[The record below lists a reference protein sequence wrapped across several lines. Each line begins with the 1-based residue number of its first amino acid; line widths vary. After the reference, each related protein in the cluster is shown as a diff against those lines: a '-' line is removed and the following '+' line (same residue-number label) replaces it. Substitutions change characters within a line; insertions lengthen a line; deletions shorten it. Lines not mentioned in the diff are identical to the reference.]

1 MTDVG
6 ESVTEW
12 LCLWNEGN
20 EQAIARVTALVYRD
34 LRRLAAY
41 HLSRESHANTL
52 QPTAL
57 VHEAYLRVSA
67 IRNIDWTG
75 RSHFLSVVTGTMRR
89 ILVDHARARTA
100 AKRDNHGVEEAE
112 EASRENTQLDVL
124 AVDQALERLAVSYP
138 RCARVVELRFF
149 GDMEY
154 HEIAQL
160 MDMSIATVERDWR
173 FARAWLQKK
182 MTDIDGR

>member
-12 LCLWNEGN
+12 LRLWNEGDQQGI
-20 EQAIARVTALVYRD
+20 ERVTALVYRD

-41 HLSRESHANTL
+41 HLNKESHAETL

-67 IRNIDWTG
+67 IRNIDWKG
-75 RSHFLSVVTGTMRR
+75 RAHFLSVVTVTMRR
-89 ILVDHARARTA
+89 ILVDHARAPVA
-100 AKRDNHGVEEAE
+100 AKRDNRGFGAE
-112 EASRENTQLDVL
+112 EDGRENTQLDIL

-160 MDMSIATVERDWR
+160 MDMSLATVERDWR

-182 MTDIDGR
+182 MTDSDGQ

>member
-12 LCLWNEGN
+12 LRLWNDGDPQGIE
-20 EQAIARVTALVYRD
+20 RVTALVYRD

-41 HLSRESHANTL
+41 YLDRESDADIL

-67 IRNIDWTG
+67 LRNIDWKG
-75 RSHFLSVVTGTMRR
+75 RAHFLSIVTATMRR
-89 ILVDHARARTA
+89 ILVDHARARAA
-100 AKRDNHGVEEAE
+100 AKRDNCGLGAE
-112 EASRENTQLDVL
+112 EARENTQLNIL
-124 AVDQALERLAVSYP
+124 AVDQALERLALSYP

-149 GDMEY
+149 GDME
-154 HEIAQL
+154 HPEIAQL
-160 MDMSIATVERDWR
+160 MNMSLATVERDWR
-173 FARAWLQKK
+173 FARAWLQRK
-182 MTDIDGR
+182 MTDSDGR

>member
-1 MTDVG
+1 MTEVG

-12 LCLWNEGN
+12 LRLWKEGDP
-20 EQAIARVTALVYRD
+20 QAIERVTAMVYRD

-41 HLSRESHANTL
+41 HLDRESHANTL

-75 RSHFLSVVTGTMRR
+75 RAHFLAVVTGTMRR
-89 ILVDHARARTA
+89 ILVDHARARNA
-100 AKRDNHGVEEAE
+100 AKRDNSAFDLAEAV
-112 EASRENTQLDVL
+112 RENTQLDIL
-124 AVDQALERLAVSYP
+124 AVDQALDRLAVSYP

-149 GDMEY
+149 GDMENQ
-154 HEIAQL
+154 EIAQL
-160 MDMSIATVERDWR
+160 MDLSVATVERDWR

-182 MTDIDGR
+182 MTDTDGR

>member
-12 LCLWNEGN
+12 LRLWKEGDL
-20 EQAIARVTALVYRD
+20 QAIERVTALVYRD

-41 HLSRESHANTL
+41 HLDRESHANTL

-75 RSHFLSVVTGTMRR
+75 RAHFLAVVTGTMRR
-89 ILVDHARARTA
+89 ILVDHARARRA
-100 AKRDNHGVEEAE
+100 AKRDNFGFNAE
-112 EASRENTQLDVL
+112 EAGRENTQLDIL

-149 GDMEY
+149 GDMEF

-160 MDMSIATVERDWR
+160 MDISLATVERDWR

-182 MTDIDGR
+182 MTDSDGR

>member
-12 LCLWNEGN
+12 LRLWNEGDQQGI
-20 EQAIARVTALVYRD
+20 ERATALVYRD

-41 HLSRESHANTL
+41 HLDRESHADTL

-67 IRNIDWTG
+67 IRNIDWKG
-75 RSHFLSVVTGTMRR
+75 RAHFLSIITATMRR
-89 ILVDHARARTA
+89 ILVDHARARAA
-100 AKRDNHGVEEAE
+100 AKRDNCGFGAE
-112 EASRENTQLDVL
+112 EAGRENTQLDILV
-124 AVDQALERLAVSYP
+124 VDQALERLAVSYP

-154 HEIAQL
+154 HEIAHL
-160 MDMSIATVERDWR
+160 MDISLATVERDWR

-182 MTDIDGR
+182 MTDSDGR

>member
-6 ESVTEW
+6 ESVTQW
-12 LCLWNEGN
+12 LRLWNEGDQ
-20 EQAIARVTALVYRD
+20 QAVERVTALVYSD

-41 HLSRESHANTL
+41 HLARESHADTL

-67 IRNIDWTG
+67 IRNIDWKG
-75 RSHFLSVVTGTMRR
+75 RAHFLSVVTGTMRR
-89 ILVDHARARTA
+89 ILVDHARARAA
-100 AKRDNHGVEEAE
+100 AKRDNCGFGAE
-112 EASRENTQLDVL
+112 EAGRESTQLDIL
-124 AVDQALERLAVSYP
+124 AIDQALKRLAVSYP

-154 HEIAQL
+154 HEIAKL
-160 MDMSIATVERDWR
+160 MDMSLATVERDWR

-182 MTDIDGR
+182 MTDSDGR